1 MSTMALD
8 RLRDLFLA
16 ADATRPAQQ
25 VAERAVPA
33 TLGVLV
39 APGDALVAGAAVAL
53 AAAAGRRSSCALVCH
68 WTGADPAESPRSGL
82 ATGAA
87 RKLVGRLINR
97 GLAAGACGRLVTVA
111 LPASETESR
120 AATER
125 ALATAGDLPV
135 VLVVAGPR
143 PPALDALLATLDRLI
158 VIPPS
163 DAAPGLEPLALTAAA
178 HLGRSANL
186 LHLPTTTTGRLLTAT
201 GLPLSPAWRTA
212 ATAALRGSD
221 D

>member
-1 MSTMALD
+1 VSAMALN

-16 ADATRPAQQ
+16 ADGPRPAQQ
-25 VAERAVPA
+25 VAERTVPA

-39 APGDALVAGAAVAL
+39 SPGDAAAAGAALAL
-53 AAAAGRRSSCALVCH
+53 AAASGRRSPCALVCH
-68 WTGADPAESPRSGL
+68 WTGADPIGPPRSGL

-87 RKLVGRLINR
+87 RKLVHRLASR

-111 LPASETESR
+111 LPASEAESR

-135 VLVVAGPR
+135 VLVIAGPR
-143 PPALDALLATLDRLI
+143 PPALDALLATLERLI

-186 LHLPTTTTGRLLTAT
+186 LRLPATTTGRLLAVT
-201 GLPLSPAWRTA
+201 GLPLSPAWRAA
-212 ATAALRGSD
+212 ATAALRGND